1 MAINVSNA
9 FRELLE
15 ADKRDYIYGVT
26 ITLTDGTVLTLSE
39 DDFWDGFEIE
49 DAVSGDD
56 DFQIGSAI
64 INKLTMTLINM
75 YGDFSGY
82 DFFGAEVKVTI
93 GLKLSDGTTETID
106 KGIFYVDDTHND
118 TDLITLECL
127 DNMAKFD
134 RPYSE
139 CTLVYPATRGEILR
153 DACTHCG
160 VILDT
165 TTFDG
170 STKVVQSRPADETL
184 TYRQVVS
191 WIAQLSCKWARCNNQ
206 GNLELGWYDMGTLA
220 AETPPVG
227 AYHDISE
234 LTGSPTFAQDDVVI
248 TGIQVVTGD
257 EDGSMQTHLSGDQGY
272 ILSVEGNELIGSD
285 EGGTVASELGEKLI
299 GMRFRPMEITCPD
312 DPTREAGDAMVV
324 TDDRGNVYRSVITR
338 VIFTADDDQKISC
351 GAEAP
356 GAKSS
361 TRYSE
366 STKTYVALRNLIQ
379 AEKTARQQAVDNL
392 ASAIANGSGLY
403 PTYEKQEDGSTITFL
418 HDKPTMEESQV
429 VIAITAEAIG
439 VSNDGGKTWPY
450 GFVLTGELITRLLY
464 AEGID
469 ADYINTGALTVKDSK
484 GKIIFQANI
493 STGQVVISGD
503 HVTIGDKTA
512 TQAIQEALDKAGDAE
527 ETAVNAKNMAIIL
540 SNDYQAIPV
549 SADGSYTAFP
559 ECKTEVTVFYGNAD
573 ITEDCVFTVTKSAA
587 ITGSWDGSSAYTVTG
602 LTADTGWVD
611 IKATYLGTLSVTKRF
626 SVAKLYA
633 GGTGPQGEAGPKG
646 DPGEQGP
653 KGETGDQGPQG
664 ETGPKGETGETGAQ
678 GPQGPKGEK
687 GDKGDTGPRGLQGL
701 QGPQGE
707 QGIPGPQGEKGE
719 TGPQGP
725 QGEAGAAGKTSYFH
739 IKYSSV
745 ADPIS
750 SSQMTE
756 TPSDYIG
763 TYVDFTQADSQDPND
778 YTWTRFKGL
787 KGDQGI
793 PGTNGENGK
802 TSYLHIAYA
811 NSADGTS
818 GFSTTESVGKL
829 YIGQYTDFIQNDS
842 SDQTK
847 YFWTKI
853 KGETGATGS
862 RGEKGETGEK
872 GDKGD
877 KGEPG
882 PAGTDGRTYMLEG
895 SAVMVML
902 EKDRICNPNY
912 ITFQAYFRD
921 GVSASRNAYAGRF
934 VIEETVD
941 GSSWETIYTSK
952 VDESEVTHCLYDLIV
967 DNEGDTVVDTSGD
980 YVGSAREIFEVRCT
994 LYAAGGTNTV
1004 IDVVSVP
1011 IVKAVDALTQE
1022 EIFNLLTNNGEV
1034 KGIYKEGNQLYISF
1048 SYARGGTLALGGPGN
1063 GNGLLQILDAS
1074 GKVIVTGSNTG
1085 LSVTGGAIA
1094 GANITGGKITG
1105 ARVYSVSSANNRF
1118 ISLENGELQF
1128 CNGTPSSYST
1138 YGKIVPA
1145 IMQYPDPMHA
1155 YGQVAVISVNT
1166 DFLFAVTVSDNLTFY
1181 ATEFGAKIDGDF
1193 EVSGE
1198 KARVCD
1204 TSNFGHR
1211 KLYAY
1216 ETPTPCFGDLGTAQ
1230 INDEGVCYVSIDS
1243 IFSETVNTAVEY
1255 QVFLQKEGEG
1265 DLWVSVKNPDYFM
1278 VNGTPGLK
1286 FSWELKAVQRGYE
1299 YLRIDDAC
1307 LNTKTPD
1314 NQKELYQFL
1323 LADLAE
1329 YDKEMEGLLDG

>member
-64 INKLTMTLINM
+64 INKLTLTLINM
-75 YGDFSGY
+75 YGGFSEY

-93 GLKLSDGTTETID
+93 GLELPDGTTETID
-106 KGIFYVDDTHND
+106 KGVFHVDDTHND

-153 DACTHCG
+153 DACTHCD

-220 AETPPVG
+220 AETPPAG

-248 TGIQVVTGD
+248 TGIQVVTVD

-299 GMRFRPMEITCPD
+299 GMRIRPMEITCPD
-312 DPTREAGDAMVV
+312 DPTREAGDVMIV

-361 TRYSE
+361 IRYSE

-469 ADYINTGALTVKDSK
+469 ADYIDTGALTVKDSK

-559 ECKTEVTVFYGNAD
+559 ECKTEVTVFYGNED

-633 GGTGPQGEAGPKG
+633 GATGPQGEAGPKG

-664 ETGPKGETGETGAQ
+664 
-678 GPQGPKGEK
+678 PKGEK
-687 GDKGDTGPRGLQGL
+687 GDTGDTGPRGLQGL
-701 QGPQGE
+701 QGLQGE

-719 TGPQGP
+719 TGAAGPQGP
-725 QGEAGAAGKTSYFH
+725 QGEEGAAGKTSYFH

-745 ADPIS
+745 ANPTT
-750 SSQMTE
+750 SSQLTE

-763 TYVDFTQADSQDPND
+763 TYVDFTQADSEDPND

-818 GFSTTESVGKL
+818 GFSTTESAGKL

-842 SDQTK
+842 SDPTK

-853 KGETGATGS
+853 KGETGATGAQ
-862 RGEKGETGEK
+862 GEKGETGEK

-921 GVSASRNAYAGRF
+921 GVSASRNAYSGRF

-1204 TSNFGHR
+1204 TPNFGHR

-1230 INDEGVCYVSIDS
+1230 INDDGVCYVSIDS

-1255 QVFLQKEGEG
+1255 QVLLQKEGKG
-1265 DLWVSVKNPDYFM
+1265 DLWVSAKNPDYFM

-1286 FSWELKAVQRGYE
+1286 FSWELKAMQRGYE

-1307 LNTKTPD
+1307 LNTKALD